1 MATLARDIMT
11 NKIMMIPVGQSLA
24 DAMDLMTEKRIRH
37 LPVVDVDSRIV
48 GILSLKDFSNVED
61 LENQKVEVY
70 MSKPIEW
77 VDHDIPLRSA
87 IMRMLEKKISALL
100 VADQK
105 HELVGIVTTDD
116 LLWLLAQSLEK
127 SDEKHSLSTILDI
140 ESLDEIAHQ
149 IAQTGI

>member
-37 LPVVDVDSRIV
+37 LPVVDTESRIV

-61 LENQKVEVY
+61 LESQKVEIY

-77 VDHDIPLRSA
+77 VAQDMPLRSA

-100 VADQK
+100 VANPK

-127 SDEKHSLSTILDI
+127 SDKKHSLSTVLDI